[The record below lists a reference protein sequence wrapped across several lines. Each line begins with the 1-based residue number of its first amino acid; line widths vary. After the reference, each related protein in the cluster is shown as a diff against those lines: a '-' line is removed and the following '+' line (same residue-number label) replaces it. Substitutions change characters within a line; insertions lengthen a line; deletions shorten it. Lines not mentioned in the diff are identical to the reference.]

1 MYFKSTLATLLMT
14 CASLLNAQGL
24 SQMAFSDVKAQASQF
39 VQAGELTKALPI
51 LQELVKRVEGANDSS
66 VPIDYPIFLIGSAHI
81 QRFLEN
87 DQTSELTQ
95 ALKWFDRL
103 ENDFPDSKHL
113 KSSLLKRIDILRAL
127 KRTDEAIELMKSLL
141 AGQRSTLNLNA
152 QDQNKLLSDI
162 SKTLY
167 RINRLSEGL
176 PYFTQLLQSAR
187 TVEDRCF
194 AAAAAFEA
202 NLAEKKMDATISLLP
217 YLTGESEIR
226 YQPRLN
232 IALLKASDIF
242 ADQARLADTSILL
255 NLINTTDLMIDHHEA
270 RISEK
275 NTRIETYQ
283 AMRRSPQRISQLQQ
297 EVKQLEKTLKQLRTL
312 PTLRNEL
319 LVRRAR
325 NFSKTQRPYESFWM
339 FYDLFKENPND
350 PQTEFFHY
358 ATFSGAKKINKQTII
373 LELGRSY
380 REKYETG
387 DFYSDITAGLIDTLE
402 AMQAFP
408 EMHAIIIDFLNTR
421 PNDPFSSNFLALY
434 AGHQLEAQ
442 AFTPLIEQCNQ
453 WLQRHTNP
461 NFEDGLY
468 FWSALAYFQQSD
480 FELAVKN
487 FSALIEQF
495 PTSLYIEDTS
505 LRKGICE
512 FYLQDYKAAHT
523 TLLAFTERFTESLAL
538 DQAYYFLGE
547 IEAIAGDPTTAI
559 AYFKQADAK
568 TTSQLMHDSVA
579 FRIGTVLEAQ
589 EKYPAMRDHFQAY
602 VKRFGQK
609 GRETEAYLQIG
620 RAYELMDQP
629 NAMLALYRDTIERFA
644 GMPENMGVDAL
655 IESYAEKYESNLKR
669 LTRTVAFLDQMIEDP
684 SYRETM
690 LTDRGALFE
699 VFYYDTEIDST
710 LYNRLRNNKGFNLD
724 LMEEVTP
731 LLKMAPDYHSQL
743 AKYPKQTPKEFFQSL
758 KNRYLETGNFVA
770 ECRMLMG
777 LFRLNEVVQP
787 SQELT
792 REKIASFTPR
802 LLLYVADYTRNT
814 RLSFAEAAWN
824 TLIEKYP
831 NDDAVIVARL
841 RLADVSTEASN
852 LEAALTHL
860 DAIVETFPATPQLPA
875 IILQQGSLL
884 SQMGNG
890 DAARQKYQYILK
902 VAEWRGVAHA
912 RALIQTGD
920 AYMAE
925 AEYNKAHGFFERTF
939 LGYSN
944 FPEVAADAY
953 LADAEVLIKLNDIN
967 SAKATLAEAL
977 TELKGSISDAR
988 LAEIQDKYTTL

>member
-1 MYFKSTLATLLMT
+1 
-14 CASLLNAQGL
+14 
-24 SQMAFSDVKAQASQF
+24 MAFSDIKAQASQL
-39 VQAGELTKALPI
+39 VQTGELTKALPI
-51 LQELVKRVEGANDSS
+51 LQELVKRVEGADDSS

-103 ENDFPDSKHL
+103 ESDFPDSKHL

-167 RINRLSEGL
+167 GQKRLSEGL
-176 PYFTQLLQSAR
+176 PYFTQLLQSAF
-187 TVEDRCF
+187 TAEDRGF

-242 ADQARLADTSILL
+242 ANQARLADTSILL
-255 NLINTTDLMIDHHEA
+255 NLIKTTDLMINYHEA
-270 RISEK
+270 QITK
-275 NTRIETYQ
+275 KKIRIETYL
-283 AMRRSPQRISQLQQ
+283 AMRRSPQRVNELQQ
-297 EVKQLEKTLKQLRTL
+297 EVKQLENTLKQLRTL

-358 ATFSGAKKINKQTII
+358 ATFSGAKKINKQAIV

-380 REKYETG
+380 RAKYKTG
-387 DFYSDITAGLIDTLE
+387 DFYSDITAGLVDTLE

-408 EMHAIIIDFLNTR
+408 EMYAIIVDFLNTH

-434 AGHQLEAQ
+434 AGYQLEAE
-442 AFTPLIEQCNQ
+442 AFTQLIEQCNR
-453 WLQRHTNP
+453 WLQQHTNP

-468 FWSALAYFQQSD
+468 FWSALAHLQQSD
-480 FELAVKN
+480 FKPAVKN
-487 FSALIEQF
+487 FTTLIEQF
-495 PTSLYIEDTS
+495 PTSLYLEDAS

-512 FYLQDYKAAHT
+512 FYLQDYKAAHA
-523 TLLAFTERFTESLAL
+523 TLLAFTERFTKSLSL
-538 DQAYYFLGE
+538 DQAFYFLGE

-559 AYFKQADAK
+559 AYFKKADAK
-568 TTSQLMHDSVA
+568 TTSQFMHDSVA
-579 FRIGTVLEAQ
+579 FRIGSVLEAL

-620 RAYELMDQP
+620 RAYELMNQP

-644 GMPENMGVDAL
+644 GMPENMGVDSL

-669 LTRTVAFLDQMIEDP
+669 LTRTVSFLNQMIEDP

-710 LYNRLRNNKGFNLD
+710 LYNSLRNNEDFNLD
-724 LMEEVTP
+724 LMEDVSP
-731 LLKMAPDYHSQL
+731 LLKMAPDYHSEL
-743 AKYPKQTPKEFFQSL
+743 ATYPKQTPKEFFHSL
-758 KNRYLETGNFVA
+758 QNRYLETGNFVA

-777 LFRLNEVVQP
+777 LFRLNETVQP
-787 SQELT
+787 SQVLT

-802 LLLYVADYTRNT
+802 LLLFVADYSRKKN
-814 RLSFAEAAWN
+814 LSFAEESWN

-831 NDDAVIVARL
+831 DDDAVIVARL
-841 RLADVSTEASN
+841 RLADVSTKANN
-852 LEAALTHL
+852 LEAALAHL

-875 IILQQGSLL
+875 VILQQGSLL
-884 SQMGNG
+884 SQLGKG
-890 DAARQKYQYILK
+890 DAAREKYQYILK
-902 VAEWRGVAHA
+902 VPEWRGVAHA
-912 RALIQTGD
+912 RALMQTGD

-925 AEYNKAHGFFERTF
+925 AEYDKAHGFFERTF

-944 FPEVAADAY
+944 FPEVAAQAY
-953 LADAEVLIKLNDIN
+953 LADAEALIKLNDLD
-967 SAKATLAEAL
+967 SAKTTLAEAL
-977 TELKGSISDAR
+977 AELKDNINDA
-988 LAEIQDKYTTL
+988 LFAKLKDKYTTL